1 MSLKEK
7 SGPFKYK
14 LLLDWTLK
22 CPNEINDKNPI
33 SELINNFK
41 DIKSIING
49 NTPNIFKFI
58 YFNKNQIHTIL
69 YDSEKTI
76 NLDSIIIENNL
87 SNYFYLSLLIRD
99 DDSLVNYK
107 YSINFIK
114 NINNQLINENNN
126 IYKTILISKLIIE
139 LINNRQFEENDE
151 ENEEENDEDNDEE
164 KDEEN
169 EEENDEDNDEEKDEE
184 ELKEIENNNKDKI
197 KNNLNE
203 LQNLDLKLD
212 ENKIINNKIDKIYI
226 DIIIKLIEKNKF
238 DEILNEL
245 DLENINLTKTMFD
258 ELSDFIKINIE
269 KYKISEQNDLFDAEK
284 INFYFILFKILKNSI
299 YIYQY
304 IYQKKFKFLLELK
317 KLIKK
322 IIKFPVNNLNDD
334 LKNKLYEI
342 FYFIIDSKYYTK
354 NNLNNTIQDSEIYT
368 STKNYSKTNHSG
380 TNAQISLVNNS
391 TRTAT
396 IQTQQSQN
404 IINNNDNN
412 YRVLKY
418 EKIIHEQ
425 KDSINNIK
433 EIKDE
438 LFIIGRYNNE
448 IYIYEDKDKH
458 SQIKILHLF
467 DKEKQNII
475 KVNNNDI
482 KVLDCSKQSFMIYN
496 IVIDNNENINISGEK
511 QINIPC
517 SGCYEKKNGEK
528 IEYVVIGEK
537 GIYHFNDFPSIKIEK
552 KIDYEKI
559 INYKK
564 DERNYKGSIK
574 INDNILALT
583 SNSVLPKGEDILVF
597 YDMNKKEII
606 KDNKIQNFSF
616 VNGVNGLII
625 MNLEKEDKK
634 VLLCACKAYT
644 TNQTN
649 GILLINI
656 EIKENKE
663 LTTKYY
669 ETGSFEVNCLCNIDV
684 NENNHNYFF
693 IGGLDIDKG
702 EGMIKLCELIYKN
715 NEFKIDILDDIFSD
729 DEASVLFKSSINN
742 IVQSKNSG
750 KIIVSCMDGKV
761 YSFSKPNINDYLEY
775 DSEVEKE
782 LLNLYK

>member
-1 MSLKEK
+1 MLSKEK
-7 SGPFKYK
+7 NGPFKCK
-14 LLLDWTLK
+14 LLLDLTLK
-22 CPNEINDKNPI
+22 CPNVINEKNPI
-33 SELINNFK
+33 SELINNFEE
-41 DIKSIING
+41 IESIINE
-49 NTPNIFKFI
+49 NIPNIFKFI
-58 YFNKNQIHTIL
+58 YFNKNKIHIIL
-69 YDSEKTI
+69 YDSDETI
-76 NLDSIIIENNL
+76 NLDSITIENNL
-87 SNYFYLSLLIRD
+87 SNYLYLSLLIRD
-99 DDSLVNYK
+99 NDDIVNYN
-107 YSINFIK
+107 YSIDYIRK
-114 NINNQLINENNN
+114 INSDLNNNN
-126 IYKTILISKLIIE
+126 IFKNIFRSKLIID
-139 LINNRQFEENDE
+139 LIINYRQLDNYDE
-151 ENEEENDEDNDEE
+151 ED
-164 KDEEN
+164 
-169 EEENDEDNDEEKDEE
+169 DEE
-184 ELKEIENNNKDKI
+184 ELNKIENNNKVNI
-197 KNNLNE
+197 NNNLNK
-203 LQNLDLKLD
+203 LKNLDLKLD
-212 ENKIINNKIDKIYI
+212 ENTIINNKIDKIYI
-226 DIIIKLIEKNKF
+226 DIIIKLIEQNKI

-258 ELSDFIKINIE
+258 DLSEFINKNIE
-269 KYKISEQNDLFDAEK
+269 KYKISEQNDLFVKEK
-284 INFYFILFKILKNSI
+284 INFYFILFKILKNPI

-304 IYQKKFKFLLELK
+304 IYQKKFKFLLEVK
-317 KLIKK
+317 KQIKK
-322 IIKFPVNNLNDD
+322 IINECPVNNLNDD

-342 FYFIIDSKYYTK
+342 FDFFIDSKYYTK
-354 NNLNNTIQDSEIYT
+354 NNLKNTIQDSEMNN
-368 STKNYSKTNHSG
+368 SSKNYSKTIDSG
-380 TNAQISLVNNS
+380 TNSQISLVNYS
-391 TRTAT
+391 TQKDT
-396 IQTQQSQN
+396 IQTQKSQK

-412 YRVLKY
+412 YRILKH
-418 EKIIHEQ
+418 EKNILGK
-425 KDSINNIK
+425 KDLINNIK

-448 IYIYEDKDKH
+448 IYIYEDKDKD
-458 SQIKILHLF
+458 SQFKTLHLF

-625 MNLEKEDKK
+625 MDLEKEDKK

-656 EIKENKE
+656 EIKEKIEINNIYKD
-663 LTTKYY
+663 
-669 ETGSFEVNCLCNIDV
+669 TGSFEVNCLCKIDV

-715 NEFKIDILDDIFSD
+715 NEFEIDILDDIFSD
-729 DEASVLFKSSINN
+729 DEASDLFKSSINN

-775 DSEVEKE
+775 DSEVDKE
-782 LLNLYK
+782 LLNLNN

>member
-1 MSLKEK
+1 MI
-7 SGPFKYK
+7 
-14 LLLDWTLK
+14 
-22 CPNEINDKNPI
+22 C
-33 SELINNFK
+33 
-41 DIKSIING
+41 
-49 NTPNIFKFI
+49 
-58 YFNKNQIHTIL
+58 
-69 YDSEKTI
+69 
-76 NLDSIIIENNL
+76 
-87 SNYFYLSLLIRD
+87 
-99 DDSLVNYK
+99 
-107 YSINFIK
+107 
-114 NINNQLINENNN
+114 
-126 IYKTILISKLIIE
+126 
-139 LINNRQFEENDE
+139 
-151 ENEEENDEDNDEE
+151 
-164 KDEEN
+164 
-169 EEENDEDNDEEKDEE
+169 
-184 ELKEIENNNKDKI
+184 
-197 KNNLNE
+197 
-203 LQNLDLKLD
+203 
-212 ENKIINNKIDKIYI
+212 
-226 DIIIKLIEKNKF
+226 
-238 DEILNEL
+238 
-245 DLENINLTKTMFD
+245 
-258 ELSDFIKINIE
+258 
-269 KYKISEQNDLFDAEK
+269 
-284 INFYFILFKILKNSI
+284 
-299 YIYQY
+299 
-304 IYQKKFKFLLELK
+304 
-317 KLIKK
+317 
-322 IIKFPVNNLNDD
+322 
-334 LKNKLYEI
+334 
-342 FYFIIDSKYYTK
+342 
-354 NNLNNTIQDSEIYT
+354 
-368 STKNYSKTNHSG
+368 
-380 TNAQISLVNNS
+380 
-391 TRTAT
+391 
-396 IQTQQSQN
+396 N
-404 IINNNDNN
+404 II
-412 YRVLKY
+412 
-418 EKIIHEQ
+418 
-425 KDSINNIK
+425 
-433 EIKDE
+433 
-438 LFIIGRYNNE
+438 
-448 IYIYEDKDKH
+448 
-458 SQIKILHLF
+458 
-467 DKEKQNII
+467 
-475 KVNNNDI
+475 
-482 KVLDCSKQSFMIYN
+482 
-496 IVIDNNENINISGEK
+496 IDNNENINISGEK

-669 ETGSFEVNCLCNIDV
+669 ETDSFEVNCLCKIDV

-729 DEASVLFKSSINN
+729 DEASALFKSSINN
-742 IVQSKNSG
+742 IVQSKKSG

-782 LLNLYK
+782 LLNFI

>member
-14 LLLDWTLK
+14 LILDLTLK
-22 CPNEINDKNPI
+22 CPNVINEKNTI
-33 SELINNFK
+33 GKLINNFQE
-41 DIKSIING
+41 IESIINM
-49 NTPNIFKFI
+49 NIPNIFKFI
-58 YFNKNQIHTIL
+58 YFNKKKIHNIL
-69 YDSEKTI
+69 YDSEEMI
-76 NLDSIIIENNL
+76 NLDSITIENNL
-87 SNYFYLSLLIRD
+87 SNYLYLSLLIRD
-99 DDSLVNYK
+99 SNDLVNYNYK
-107 YSINFIK
+107 IDFIRKINSD
-114 NINNQLINENNN
+114 LNNN
-126 IYKTILISKLIIE
+126 IFKNIFRSKLIIE
-139 LINNRQFEENDE
+139 LIINYRQLDNYDE
-151 ENEEENDEDNDEE
+151 ED
-164 KDEEN
+164 
-169 EEENDEDNDEEKDEE
+169 DEE
-184 ELKEIENNNKDKI
+184 ELNKIEKNNKDNI
-197 KNNLNE
+197 KKNLNK
-203 LQNLDLKLD
+203 LKNLDLKLD
-212 ENKIINNKIDKIYI
+212 ENTIINNKIDKIYI
-226 DIIIKLIEKNKF
+226 DIIIKLIEQNKI
-238 DEILNEL
+238 DEILNQL

-258 ELSDFIKINIE
+258 ELSKFIDNNIE
-269 KYKISEQNDLFDAEK
+269 KYKISEQNQNDLFDAEK

-322 IIKFPVNNLNDD
+322 KIKFPVNNLNDD

-342 FYFIIDSKYYTK
+342 FDFIIDSKYYIK
-354 NNLNNTIQDSEIYT
+354 NNLNNTIQDYSEINN
-368 STKNYSKTNHSG
+368 SSKNYSKNNDSG
-380 TNAQISLVNNS
+380 TNSQISLVNYS
-391 TRTAT
+391 TQKDT
-396 IQTQQSQN
+396 IQTQQSQK

-412 YRVLKY
+412 YRVLKR
-418 EKIIHEQ
+418 EKNILGK
-425 KDSINNIK
+425 KDLINNIK

-448 IYIYEDKDKH
+448 IYIYEDKDKD
-458 SQIKILHLF
+458 SQFKTLHLF

-625 MNLEKEDKK
+625 MDLEKEDKK

-656 EIKENKE
+656 EIKEKIETNNIYKD
-663 LTTKYY
+663 
-669 ETGSFEVNCLCNIDV
+669 TGSFEVNCLCKIDV

-729 DEASVLFKSSINN
+729 DEASDLFKSSINN

-775 DSEVEKE
+775 DSEVDKE
-782 LLNLYK
+782 LLNLNN

>member
-99 DDSLVNYK
+99 NDSLVNYK

-114 NINNQLINENNN
+114 NINNQLINENNNN

-151 ENEEENDEDNDEE
+151 ENEEEN
-164 KDEEN
+164 DEEN

-226 DIIIKLIEKNKF
+226 DIIIKLIEKNKI
-238 DEILNEL
+238 DEILNQL

-258 ELSDFIKINIE
+258 ELSDFIKNNIE

-322 IIKFPVNNLNDD
+322 K
-334 LKNKLYEI
+334 
-342 FYFIIDSKYYTK
+342 
-354 NNLNNTIQDSEIYT
+354 
-368 STKNYSKTNHSG
+368 
-380 TNAQISLVNNS
+380 
-391 TRTAT
+391 
-396 IQTQQSQN
+396 
-404 IINNNDNN
+404 
-412 YRVLKY
+412 
-418 EKIIHEQ
+418 
-425 KDSINNIK
+425 
-433 EIKDE
+433 
-438 LFIIGRYNNE
+438 
-448 IYIYEDKDKH
+448 
-458 SQIKILHLF
+458 
-467 DKEKQNII
+467 
-475 KVNNNDI
+475 
-482 KVLDCSKQSFMIYN
+482 
-496 IVIDNNENINISGEK
+496 
-511 QINIPC
+511 
-517 SGCYEKKNGEK
+517 
-528 IEYVVIGEK
+528 
-537 GIYHFNDFPSIKIEK
+537 
-552 KIDYEKI
+552 
-559 INYKK
+559 
-564 DERNYKGSIK
+564 
-574 INDNILALT
+574 
-583 SNSVLPKGEDILVF
+583 
-597 YDMNKKEII
+597 
-606 KDNKIQNFSF
+606 
-616 VNGVNGLII
+616 
-625 MNLEKEDKK
+625 
-634 VLLCACKAYT
+634 
-644 TNQTN
+644 
-649 GILLINI
+649 
-656 EIKENKE
+656 
-663 LTTKYY
+663 
-669 ETGSFEVNCLCNIDV
+669 
-684 NENNHNYFF
+684 
-693 IGGLDIDKG
+693 
-702 EGMIKLCELIYKN
+702 
-715 NEFKIDILDDIFSD
+715 
-729 DEASVLFKSSINN
+729 
-742 IVQSKNSG
+742 
-750 KIIVSCMDGKV
+750 
-761 YSFSKPNINDYLEY
+761 
-775 DSEVEKE
+775 
-782 LLNLYK
+782 